1 MDLAQVHYQHLKWYW
16 CWNWAG
22 ARHKKVWNQISKQ
35 RSYPTPFAAKFYS
48 LAHVICAGKCWQLL
62 WGPSFAVQF
71 GSGKTW
77 QQLVSIT
84 FVGQPVGHTSPNII
98 DFWGEGNKDGIEM
111 LGNISNFFGGMGRVS
126 TCLLFYICFCFNV
139 DIYFVFEK
147 SLNSKLDSNISQ
159 RRQGCQRFI
168 LLPSDPKR
176 TSAFDSSLI
185 SLRSESASPTSAI
198 AAHPRYGLGL
208 DRNGLLAF
216 RFFQIKRQL
225 RVDHFPNFPRDM

>member
-1 MDLAQVHYQHLKWYW
+1 MLKDGLGSGTLSAPEVILMRLTE
-16 CWNWAG
+16 AG

-48 LAHVICAGKCWQLL
+48 LAHIICAGKCWQLI
-62 WGPSFAVQF
+62 WGPSFTVQF

-84 FVGQPVGHTSPNII
+84 FVGQPVGHTSPNIV

-111 LGNISNFFGGMGRVS
+111 LGNISNVFWGGASWDESQRV
-126 TCLLFYICFCFNV
+126 CYFIYVFVLMLICYVWKELEFKVGF
-139 DIYFVFEK
+139 
-147 SLNSKLDSNISQ
+147 SNISQ

-176 TSAFDSSLI
+176 TSPWHLI
-185 SLRSESASPTSAI
+185 RPYSIPPWS
-198 AAHPRYGLGL
+198 
-208 DRNGLLAF
+208 
-216 RFFQIKRQL
+216 
-225 RVDHFPNFPRDM
+225 